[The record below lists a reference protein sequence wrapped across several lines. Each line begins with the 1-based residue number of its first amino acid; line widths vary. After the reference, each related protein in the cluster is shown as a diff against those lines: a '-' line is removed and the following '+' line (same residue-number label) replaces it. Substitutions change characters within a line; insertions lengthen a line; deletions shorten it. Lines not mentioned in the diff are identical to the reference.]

1 MAKLNRVTNGRP
13 RGIQPDDRLNLALVY
28 FSRTALPG
36 LRHLAAAPARLLE
49 ALSRSWGWPKVLIGV
64 VDKIAAMRVGRGPT
78 SRPMTREDIEAVVR
92 RGFAEGKNIAAIVEH
107 LNAPGAVIERSRW
120 ETLAHKLRMRG

>member
-1 MAKLNRVTNGRP
+1 MAKLNRVTNGCRH
-13 RGIQPDDRLNLALVY
+13 GIHPHHRLNLASVY
-28 FSRTALPG
+28 FSGTALPE
-36 LRHLAAAPARLLE
+36 LRHLAAAPARLLQ
-49 ALSRSWGWPKVLIGV
+49 ALFRSWGCSKVLIRV